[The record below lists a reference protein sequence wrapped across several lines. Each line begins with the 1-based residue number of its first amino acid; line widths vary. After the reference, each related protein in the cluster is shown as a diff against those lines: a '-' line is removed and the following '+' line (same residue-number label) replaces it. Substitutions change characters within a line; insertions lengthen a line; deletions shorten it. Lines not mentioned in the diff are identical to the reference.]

1 MAGGDAPPTPVPLA
15 FVAVTLKVYEVPFVR
30 PETVQFVVAA
40 VGATDEVEQ
49 TLPDC
54 KVGPTYAWAE
64 YPMIVEPLSS
74 GAVQDTSTLPLCAVA
89 VTADGTPGTKP
100 IVTASAL
107 AMPVPQWFLIKT
119 GSQAPSANGLTYVL
133 SLASTCAG
141 VSAGNRDFM
150 RAASPATWGAA

>member
-74 GAVQDTSTLPLCAVA
+74 GAVHATSTLPLCGVA

-100 IVTASAL
+100 VATASAF
-107 AMPVPQWFLIKT
+107 AIPVPQWFLIKT
-119 GSQAPSANGLTYVL
+119 GSQAPSANGLT
-133 SLASTCAG
+133 
-141 VSAGNRDFM
+141 
-150 RAASPATWGAA
+150 